1 LLVEREEQVV
11 WIGKVDWN
19 GLTWLS
25 DEFDGPALGGCFWL
39 SSNKMFGVWLSSNK
53 MFGVWLEIDKML
65 GVLFCTSLA

>member
-1 LLVEREEQVV
+1 MDLLGYLTSLMDLHWEGVFGFQVT
-11 WIGKVDWN
+11 ICC
-19 GLTWLS
+19 
-25 DEFDGPALGGCFWL
+25 AFWL